1 MGSKAWVSF
10 SRITFPLLHEE
21 IAKHL
26 IASSFR
32 NIFSLVHDEVQD
44 KAKTCTWYRRVHKIT
59 RCTTFP

>member
-21 IAKHL
+21 IAKYYL

-32 NIFSLVHDEVQD
+32 NIFCLVHDEVQD
-44 KAKTCTWYRRVHKIT
+44 KAKTCT
-59 RCTTFP
+59 